1 MSSKLPMGVETIYR
15 PCFSLLIFGSV
26 SRFIILIDY
35 NITIKMKKFIQFIIF
50 TLTALILNIHQI
62 LADEKIKIGLVVPLS
77 GEYKEIGDS
86 ILKATRLAIN
96 KIDDDKIK
104 IVPKDTRADPEITLK
119 VSKELQEQGIKI
131 IIGPVFNKNL
141 AYLKDL
147 KEVTFLSLSNTS
159 TNNPNNVING
169 GINAISQIKA
179 IKKFQKFNNL
189 ERSILLIPNSNFK
202 SEIEDAVVKTKIKL
216 KDKFVYDTDPTIL
229 TSQIEKLT
237 RYKIRKQNLKDE
249 IKRLENSDEANKEN
263 KILNLK
269 KRDTLGGINFDSVI
283 IADFDES
290 LKSVTT
296 SLLYTDVSS
305 NRVNYITLNQWF
317 DKSILKEENLQPIY
331 FPSIN
336 KENYDNFVSEYFK
349 IYNDY
354 PNQISF
360 LSFDLV
366 GLVYFLI
373 YKNDFVIDNK
383 IFYKKNKFKGKIGI
397 FEINKNKISHILN
410 FYVAENNNFR
420 KIF

>member
-1 MSSKLPMGVETIYR
+1 
-15 PCFSLLIFGSV
+15 
-26 SRFIILIDY
+26 
-35 NITIKMKKFIQFIIF
+35 MKKIIQFIIF
-50 TLTALILNIHQI
+50 TLIGLILNIHQI
-62 LADEKIKIGLVVPLS
+62 SADEKIKIGLIVPLS

-96 KIDDDKIK
+96 KIDNNKIK
-104 IVPKDTRADPEITLK
+104 IIPKDTRADPKVTLK

-147 KEVTFLSLSNTS
+147 KEVTFLSLSNTN

-179 IKKFQKFNNL
+179 IKKFQEFNNL
-189 ERSILLIPNSNFK
+189 ERSILLIPNSNFR

-263 KILNLK
+263 KILNLEK
-269 KRDTLGGINFDSVI
+269 KDTLGGINFDSVI

-305 NRVNYITLNQWF
+305 ERVNYITLNQWF